1 MRGYF
6 LQNAEKV
13 SENLTFFPD
22 MGIWTKKTEKK
33 TEKFG
38 KNLRQFL
45 RKGWISKKSL
55 I

>member
-22 MGIWTKKTEKK
+22 MGIWTKRPMEKQK
-33 TEKFG
+33 NSEKFQDNFSG
-38 KNLRQFL
+38 KAGFL
-45 RKGWISKKSL
+45 RKV
-55 I
+55 